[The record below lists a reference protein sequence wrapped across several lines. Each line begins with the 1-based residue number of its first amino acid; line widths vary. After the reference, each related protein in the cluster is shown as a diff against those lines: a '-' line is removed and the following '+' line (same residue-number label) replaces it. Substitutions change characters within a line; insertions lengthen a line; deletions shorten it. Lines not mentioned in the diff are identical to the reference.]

1 MLRNNRNVTGG
12 SLNPETTGYRPF
24 SLALTLTVAFM
35 VFIRI
40 AADGHAGDT
49 HVTDSVPGFT
59 PGQVYREYVLHNGG
73 PKDWRVTDPNARH
86 PGAHEFLPNPVLQLS
101 IDDLDG
107 ALRAEAL
114 FDRWSGHAGTADK
127 QVRFNAGP
135 WLLLP
140 EPTTMPPDA
149 DPERYLYQDN
159 PVIGIPLSM
168 LVRGPNTLEGTCGV
182 LGNHGWGQWG
192 LYSIV
197 LRIYYDPAG
206 KSHVP
211 GRIESPAA
219 GAALSDNP
227 TVRVSAQSP
236 ENVRRIDVLAYHD
249 AYDVDGDGVYRDW
262 VRAFHQQPTRG
273 DAADLRHQVGTVS
286 QEPYE
291 LTWDTRWVPD
301 QEAGVVALVA
311 RIQSTDGVWF
321 VTDRV
326 DGLSLVRKEHSIR
339 MYPATE
345 MPYDFTVRV
354 GREKQCKIVIPG
366 DADLPSADAAM
377 LHLRTWHGLAKVHHP
392 FKLNDWSDELEGVNH
407 HYDYDV
413 HSVPL
418 GVLMHGANVF
428 SVSSDTEHH
437 GVEVLWPGPALL
449 VRYPKPAGE

>member
-1 MLRNNRNVTGG
+1 MRSAVPVVGKKPSCRRFGFG
-12 SLNPETTGYRPF
+12 
-24 SLALTLTVAFM
+24 LTLTIAFAALL
-35 VFIRI
+35 RI
-40 AADGHAGDT
+40 GADGHAEDT

-59 PGQVYREYVLHNGG
+59 PGQVYKEYVLHNGG
-73 PKDWRVTDPNARH
+73 PKNWRVTDPNARH

-101 IDDLDG
+101 VDDLDG
-107 ALRAEAL
+107 AVRAEAL
-114 FDRWSGHAGTADK
+114 LDRWSGHAGTADK
-127 QVRFNAGP
+127 RIRLNGGP
-135 WLLLP
+135 WLHLP
-140 EPTTMPPDA
+140 EPTTMPSGT

-159 PVIGIPLSM
+159 PVIDVPLEM
-168 LVRGPNTLEGTCGV
+168 LVRGTNTIEGTCGV
-182 LGNHGWGQWG
+182 LGNHPWGQWG

-197 LRIYYDPAG
+197 LRVYYDPSV
-206 KSHVP
+206 KPHTS
-211 GRIESPAA
+211 GRIASPA
-219 GAALSDNP
+219 GQEALSDNP

-236 ENVRRIDVLAYHD
+236 EKVRRVDVLAYHS

-262 VRAFHQQPTRG
+262 VRAFHQQPSRG

-301 QEAGVVALVA
+301 QEPGVVALVA

-326 DGLSLVRKEHSIR
+326 EGLSLVREEHSIR

-354 GREKQCKIVIPG
+354 GREKQCRIVIPEN
-366 DADLPSADAAM
+366 ADLASADAAM

-392 FKLNDWSDELEGVNH
+392 FKLNEWSHELKGVNH

-418 GVLMHGANVF
+418 GVLKIGANVF

-437 GVEVLWPGPALL
+437 GVEVLWPGPALV
-449 VRYPKPAGE
+449 VRYRTAAGE